1 MNNGISEE
9 VISQF
14 NKISELPDCWDHN
27 RQYQKYLLSKINTTQ
42 GVALDIGC
50 GTGEFTKKLSSLF
63 SKVIG
68 IDVSP
73 KMIDEAKKRNNPS
86 NVDFINVDVETYLKT
101 TEEKYDLIIS
111 IATFHHLEY
120 ASVLNH
126 IYDKLQSNGM
136 LVILDLY
143 KIDTLY
149 EYFLSFIAKILNP
162 FAYLIHR
169 GTLSATREE
178 KKLWRP
184 HLQYDK
190 YTTLKEIRQIG
201 NSVLGNVEIKRHL
214 FWRYSLIYRKE

>member
-1 MNNGISEE
+1 
-9 VISQF
+9 
-14 NKISELPDCWDHN
+14 
-27 RQYQKYLLSKINTTQ
+27 
-42 GVALDIGC
+42 
-50 GTGEFTKKLSSLF
+50 
-63 SKVIG
+63 
-68 IDVSP
+68 
-73 KMIDEAKKRNNPS
+73 MIDEAKKRNNPS

-126 IYDKLQSNGM
+126 IYDKLKSNGM

-169 GTLSATREE
+169 GTFSATREE
-178 KKLWRP
+178 KELWRP